1 MAAVAFVNGRIL
13 IHKYLPASSGFMA
26 GNDFDMFGQG
36 CLGIGNHGR
45 RKKCMGMVT
54 AGTDYP
60 ADTERK
66 RSTRSFEGMG
76 AVPMNGQT
84 AGAATGT
91 GERWNCKFAIRL

>member
-13 IHKYLPASSGFMA
+13 IHKCLPVSSGFMA
-26 GNDFDMFGQG
+26 GNDFDMFDQG

-66 RSTRSFEGMG
+66 FSIQSFEGPCV
-76 AVPMNGQT
+76 VPMNGQT
-84 AGAATGT
+84 AGVSTGT
-91 GERWNCKFAIRL
+91 GETMEL

>member
-45 RKKCMGMVT
+45 RKKCMGMET

-66 RSTRSFEGMG
+66 LSTRSFEGTC
-76 AVPMNGQT
+76 VVSMNGQT
-84 AGAATGT
+84 AGVPTGT
-91 GERWNCKFAIRL
+91 GETMEL

>member
-13 IHKYLPASSGFMA
+13 IHKYLAAFSGFMA

-36 CLGIGNHGR
+36 CLGIGNHGG
-45 RKKCMGMVT
+45 RKKRVGMVT

-66 RSTRSFEGMG
+66 LSARSFEGTCV
-76 AVPMNGQT
+76 VPVNGQT
-84 AGAATGT
+84 AGVATGT
-91 GERWNCKFAIRL
+91 GEAVEL